1 MTPAPGMPLA
11 ELQATLATLK
21 GQCPQFDPPRLRG
34 VESLLEKA
42 QQQRPSVQAPLLR
55 RAASMLAD
63 YRRDCEQF
71 SEQPSR
77 LAGVLATHRQQLA
90 TRRSGAASA
99 LRALQAQLNRDT
111 PDDATSDEASSPI
124 SALLRQQEFSL
135 LGASQSH
142 APDKATSEPP
152 KELRALRQ
160 LRSRQRHQDIE
171 QRIDQAIQN
180 APQDPGPL
188 NPQMLAIR
196 SLTNMRER
204 SPAYL
209 KQFVGYLDT
218 LLWLEAQL
226 PGEESGKAGKGK
238 RRKAR

>member
-11 ELQATLATLK
+11 ELQATLAALQ

-34 VESLLEKA
+34 VESLLERA

-90 TRRSGAASA
+90 TRRGGAASA

-111 PDDATSDEASSPI
+111 PDDAASDGASSPI

>member
-11 ELQATLATLK
+11 ELQATLAALQ

-34 VESLLEKA
+34 VESLLERA

-63 YRRDCEQF
+63 YRRDYEQF

-111 PDDATSDEASSPI
+111 PDDAASDEASSPI
-124 SALLRQQEFSL
+124 SSLLRQQEFSL

>member
-11 ELQATLATLK
+11 ELQATLATLQ

-34 VESLLEKA
+34 VESLLERA

-77 LAGVLATHRQQLA
+77 LAGVLAT
-90 TRRSGAASA
+90 RRSGAASA

-111 PDDATSDEASSPI
+111 PDDAASDEASSPI

-142 APDKATSEPP
+142 APDNATSEPP

-226 PGEESGKAGKGK
+226 PGEETGKAGKGK

>member
-1 MTPAPGMPLA
+1 MGAP
-11 ELQATLATLK
+11 
-21 GQCPQFDPPRLRG
+21 
-34 VESLLEKA
+34 
-42 QQQRPSVQAPLLR
+42 
-55 RAASMLAD
+55 
-63 YRRDCEQF
+63 
-71 SEQPSR
+71 
-77 LAGVLATHRQQLA
+77 
-90 TRRSGAASA
+90 
-99 LRALQAQLNRDT
+99 
-111 PDDATSDEASSPI
+111 
-124 SALLRQQEFSL
+124 
-135 LGASQSH
+135 QSH